1 MLYLLLKSVHVVAVI
16 IWVSGLLAA
25 ILALRV
31 VESRAEGEDPSAT
44 GDHVVLARR
53 WDRMVTTPSMLV
65 AWTVG
70 AYMAASGGWFVMAWI
85 KLKLIGVVLLSAL
98 HGLLSGSLRRGRASR
113 ALARLLPYAGL
124 RTMMG
129 VLGIVALAVT
139 KFA

>member
-1 MLYLLLKSVHVVAVI
+1 MLYLLLKSVHVVAAI
-16 IWVSGLLAA
+16 IWISGLVAT
-25 ILALRV
+25 ILALRAI
-31 VESRAEGEDPSAT
+31 ESRPEDEETAAT
-44 GDHVVLARR
+44 GGCVVLARR
-53 WDRMVTTPSMLV
+53 WDRMVATPSMLV
-65 AWTVG
+65 AWVVG
-70 AYMAASGGWFVMAWI
+70 AYLVASGGWFVMAWI

-124 RTMMG
+124 LTTMS